1 MTATVPD
8 VVTENLIVI
17 RSHIHKDTV
26 LAGFEAQRKKDFLCD
41 ITLIVENVQFRA
53 HKAVL
58 AATSEYFSMMFAS
71 EGEIGQSIYVLEGMV
86 ADTFGALLAFIYTG
100 ILNASQKTAEQIVA
114 TAQLLKVNDLV
125 KAFTD
130 NQNSCSPLDTS
141 TSMLGSVSTNAGDK
155 VFEDLPRRKRGRP
168 RKLMQSQQGKQLGTI
183 TANDTH
189 FIEGGVVHENLNIKE
204 GLSKENIDYN
214 ENMRERPKV
223 EANELTKVSI
233 PSDGSAADENSN
245 TISHWKA
252 TSRSRCS
259 KRRIQR
265 SIKLRDYKLICDDE
279 DQRVATRKKKV
290 KEPETQCKDC
300 GKVFKYSHFLA
311 IHQRTHTGER
321 PFNCSECS
329 KGFSQKHSL
338 QVHERMHTGQRPYS
352 CTVCSKALT
361 TKHSL
366 LEHMSLHAGQKAF
379 TCDQCGKYFSQ
390 KRQLKSHYR
399 VHTGHS
405 LPECTHC
412 HRKFMDRAQ
421 LRKHL
426 RSHTGEKPFTCEVCG
441 KSFTAKSSLQTHI
454 RIHRGEKPYSC
465 STCGKSFSDSSAK
478 RRHCIL
484 HTGKKPFSCPDCNVQ
499 FSRLDNLKTHLKN
512 HSKEKHFSMQE
523 PASVRSGSTVE
534 DVRNILQK
542 QQYHLSSSGE
552 QEIQLV
558 VAQGIHNLNFI
569 HGHGHGISVVT
580 SEGPQTMTAEQAANL
595 GLLPQPLL
603 HGLPLI
609 PVQEQA
615 EHIRAIGLMGSSTA
629 SAHHEQA
636 PVIALSEESTVHL
649 QGQATEYEISA
660 ETAEHGQLTR
670 ESSCRPCMNQ
680 DIAPPTLSIERHP
693 NANMSKTSNH
703 SLSLGTSQYRHA
715 PHINNQT
722 FQIQTG
728 SVSFINPS

>member
-1 MTATVPD
+1 
-8 VVTENLIVI
+8 
-17 RSHIHKDTV
+17 
-26 LAGFEAQRKKDFLCD
+26 
-41 ITLIVENVQFRA
+41 
-53 HKAVL
+53 
-58 AATSEYFSMMFAS
+58 
-71 EGEIGQSIYVLEGMV
+71 MV

-100 ILNASQKTAEQIVA
+100 ILHASEKTAEQIVA

-130 NQNSCSPLDTS
+130 NQNSCCPVKTS
-141 TSMLGSVSTNAGDK
+141 TSMLDAVSTNAGDK
-155 VFEDLPRRKRGRP
+155 GFGDLPKRKRGRP
-168 RKLMQSQQGKQLGTI
+168 RKLMQSHQGKLGMI
-183 TANDTH
+183 TASDTH
-189 FIEGGVVHENLNIKE
+189 VVEDGVVHENLNLEE
-204 GLSKENIDYN
+204 GFSKENRDFN
-214 ENMRERPKV
+214 KNMREGPKV
-223 EANELTKVSI
+223 EATELTKLTVSSYG
-233 PSDGSAADENSN
+233 PVADENSSPE
-245 TISHWKA
+245 SHWKS
-252 TSRSRCS
+252 TGHSRCS

-265 SIKLRDYKLICDDE
+265 SIKLRDYKLLCDD
-279 DQRVATRKKKV
+279 DDDRRVATGKKKV
-290 KEPETQCKDC
+290 KEPATQCKDC

-321 PFNCSECS
+321 PFKCIECG
-329 KGFSQKHSL
+329 KAFSQKHSL
-338 QVHERMHTGQRPYS
+338 QVHERMHTGQRPYT

-465 STCGKSFSDSSAK
+465 STCGKTFSDSSAK

-512 HSKEKHFSMQE
+512 HSKEKHFSMQVA
-523 PASVRSGSTVE
+523 ASMQSGSTVE

-558 VAQGIHNLNFI
+558 VGEGIHSINFI
-569 HGHGHGISVVT
+569 PGHGHGISVIT
-580 SEGPQTMTAEQAANL
+580 SEGQQTMTAEQAANL

-609 PVQEQA
+609 PTQEQA
-615 EHIRAIGLMGSSTA
+615 EHIRAIGLMGSSSA
-629 SAHHEQA
+629 SAQHEHV
-636 PVIALSEESTVHL
+636 PVITLSEETTTHL
-649 QGQATEYEISA
+649 QGQATEYEMS
-660 ETAEHGQLTR
+660 TDGVQHGHLPR

-680 DIAPPTLSIERHP
+680 DTAAPTLSIERHP

-703 SLSLGTSQYRHA
+703 SLSLNTSSQHGHT
-715 PHINNQT
+715 PHIHNQT

-728 SVSFINPS
+728 SGSFINPS